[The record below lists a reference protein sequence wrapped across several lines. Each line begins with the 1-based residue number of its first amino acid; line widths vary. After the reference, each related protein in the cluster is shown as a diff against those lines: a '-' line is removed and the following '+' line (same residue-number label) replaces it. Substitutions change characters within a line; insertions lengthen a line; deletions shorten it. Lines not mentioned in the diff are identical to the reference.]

1 VQSSEI
7 FQQAIDR
14 LLIYCLEWDKFDMT
28 DTSISPRPRRWDF
41 VMVVSLAAAIMWT
54 VGSRVP
60 SAVGAPL
67 SSSPS
72 PREGFFAPDFTLGTL
87 QGEQVK
93 LSELRGKIVM
103 VNFWTTWCPPCRAE
117 TPALET
123 SYKSYKDSDVVILG
137 VNLTDQDSLKD
148 VESFVQEFGLTYPIL
163 LDRDGVVGLLY
174 QLNGLPTTFFIS
186 REGIIRTVVVGGPM
200 SETFIR
206 SKIEAL
212 LKEAQ

>member
-1 VQSSEI
+1 
-7 FQQAIDR
+7 
-14 LLIYCLEWDKFDMT
+14 
-28 DTSISPRPRRWDF
+28 
-41 VMVVSLAAAIMWT
+41 MVLSLTTAFMWT
-54 VGSRVP
+54 VVSRVP

-72 PREGFFAPDFTLGTL
+72 PREGFFAPEFTLDTL

-93 LSELRGKIVM
+93 LSDLRGKIVV

-123 SYKSYKDSDVVILG
+123 AYESYKDLDVVILG

-163 LDRDGVVGLLY
+163 LDRDGTVGLLY

-186 REGIIRTVVVGGPM
+186 REGVIRTVVVGGPM

-212 LKEAQ
+212 LREAQ